1 MSAARRLSK
10 KSAQSLTRNP
20 TRLETTK
27 IKATIITMVPDLTM
41 IGLIDANKI
50 LMVVVVAL

>member
-10 KSAQSLTRNP
+10 KSAQSPTRNP

-27 IKATIITMVPDLTM
+27 TKATIITMVPDLTM

-50 LMVVVVAL
+50 LMVAVVAL

>member
-50 LMVVVVAL
+50 LMVAVVAL